1 MDCIKIYF
9 FLFSILFGSLFSQEC
24 ESGFVW
30 IEDVPSCC
38 GAPAQHCFYESDL
51 NILQEMIDNSSE
63 TINMLLDD
71 NEDGVMA
78 PVELGF
84 TEWVNGRLVALDCH
98 LSNIMNCNLSGPLP
112 DNFGDLDHLEAVWL
126 NGNQFTGNIPESIG
140 NLSNIELLYL
150 SGNQFTGQIP
160 ESICDLDID
169 FGGANNWGV
178 EHFKIFGN
186 QLCPPYPDCLT
197 VEMVGAQ
204 FSSECMNFGD
214 VNGDSDLNILD
225 IVIVA
230 NMIIQAEEYMTESD
244 LNQDGSVNILDIIIL
259 ASFIIESNDQ

>member
-1 MDCIKIYF
+1 MLLHNNNITDDSGIQ
-9 FLFSILFGSLFSQEC
+9 SIIDGLKTNNTLKDLSLNNNQLSGIIPLEIGNLTNLNSLF
-24 ESGFVW
+24 
-30 IEDVPSCC
+30 
-38 GAPAQHCFYESDL
+38 
-51 NILQEMIDNSSE
+51 
-63 TINMLLDD
+63 INQ
-71 NEDGVMA
+71 
-78 PVELGF
+78 
-84 TEWVNGRLVALDCH
+84 
-98 LSNIMNCNLSGPLP
+98 
-112 DNFGDLDHLEAVWL
+112 
-126 NGNQFTGNIPESIG
+126 NQFTGSIPSDIGNLTNLKELFINQNQLTGEIPESIG